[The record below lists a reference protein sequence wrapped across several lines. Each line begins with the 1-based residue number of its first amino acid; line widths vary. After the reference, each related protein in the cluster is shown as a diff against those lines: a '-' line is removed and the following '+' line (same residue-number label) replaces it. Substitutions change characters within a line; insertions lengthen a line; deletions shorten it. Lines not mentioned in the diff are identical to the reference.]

1 MINNPPTEVKLLP
14 EIKSLDGFQLVP
26 AVDEASAITR
36 SPGSLGTAA
45 ASQDWRR
52 DEPDVSDLDVVGNVE
67 EVISITQSEI
77 APLGRR

>member
-36 SPGSLGTAA
+36 SPGSLGTGAA
-45 ASQDWRR
+45 PQDWRR
-52 DEPDVSDLDVVGNVE
+52 DEPDV
-67 EVISITQSEI
+67 
-77 APLGRR
+77 